1 MGVTMKSWLTA
12 DDVLSEIEFELV
24 QGTISR
30 NELGRGIQAV
40 KAYQNKV
47 RSGASQ
53 AAQGAGEGREVVNR
67 LFQLNDMLITLLQE
81 VAAELRSVRLELRRV
96 ARMAQFAPLVTRAAG
111 EPATEEDG
119 EENVDRVA
127 WDGALSVGGPGGDL
141 YGRWAT
147 EVEEVENAMRSE
159 ALEMT
164 LDVRAIRIPI
174 IGGLIKRLRLAL
186 HNLALFYVARLA
198 KRQRAVNRTYG
209 DWVLRLIQAGQ
220 QQQEQ
225 IDALSAQVA
234 VLQARLT
241 ERGHSPPPSARP

>member
-1 MGVTMKSWLTA
+1 MRNLLTA

-24 QGTISR
+24 QGAISR

-47 RSGASQ
+47 RSGVSQ
-53 AAQGAGEGREVVNR
+53 AAQGAGEGREVVQR

-81 VAAELRSVRLELRRV
+81 MAAELRSVRLELRRV
-96 ARMAQFAPLVTRAAG
+96 ARMAQFAPPVTRAAA
-111 EPATEEDG
+111 EPPTEKDG
-119 EENVDRVA
+119 EENVDRAA
-127 WDGALSVGGPGGDL
+127 WVDALPVGRPGGDL

-159 ALEMT
+159 ALQVT

-186 HNLALFYVARLA
+186 HNLALFYVARLS
-198 KRQRAVNRTYG
+198 KRQRAVNQTYG

-225 IDALSAQVA
+225 IDVLSAQVA

-241 ERGHSPPPSARP
+241 ERGHSPPPAAKP

>member
-1 MGVTMKSWLTA
+1 MKNWLTA

-24 QGTISR
+24 QGAISR

-47 RSGASQ
+47 RSGVSQ
-53 AAQGAGEGREVVNR
+53 AAQGAGTGAGREIVNR

-96 ARMAQFAPLVTRAAG
+96 ARMARFAPLVTRAAG

-119 EENVDRVA
+119 EENVHRAA
-127 WDGALSVGGPGGDL
+127 WVDALPIGGPGGDL

-225 IDALSAQVA
+225 IDVLSAQVA

-241 ERGHSPPPSARP
+241 ERGHSSHPSAKP

>member
-1 MGVTMKSWLTA
+1 MKSWLTA

-24 QGTISR
+24 QGAISR

-47 RSGASQ
+47 RSGVSQ
-53 AAQGAGEGREVVNR
+53 AAQGVGEGREVVNR

-81 VAAELRSVRLELRRV
+81 VAAELRSVRLGLRRV
-96 ARMAQFAPLVTRAAG
+96 ARMTQFAPPMTRAAVK
-111 EPATEEDG
+111 PTTEEDG
-119 EENVDRVA
+119 EENVDRAA
-127 WDGALSVGGPGGDL
+127 WVDVPPVGGPGSDL
-141 YGRWAT
+141 YGRWVT
-147 EVEEVENAMRSE
+147 DVEGVENAMRSE
-159 ALEMT
+159 ALQVT

-174 IGGLIKRLRLAL
+174 IGRLIKRLRLAL
-186 HNLALFYVARLA
+186 HNLALFYVAQLA

-225 IDALSAQVA
+225 IDVLSAQVA
-234 VLQARLT
+234 VLQARLADS
-241 ERGHSPPPSARP
+241 GNMSPPPADS

>member
-1 MGVTMKSWLTA
+1 MKSWLTA
-12 DDVLSEIEFELV
+12 EDVLSEIEFELV
-24 QGTISR
+24 QGAISR

-47 RSGASQ
+47 RSEVSQ
-53 AAQGAGEGREVVNR
+53 AARGAGEGREVVNR

-81 VAAELRSVRLELRRV
+81 MAAELRSVRLELRRV
-96 ARMAQFAPLVTRAAG
+96 ARMAQFAPPVTIAAG
-111 EPATEEDG
+111 EPATQEDDEED
-119 EENVDRVA
+119 VDRAA
-127 WDGALSVGGPGGDL
+127 WIDTLPAGGPGVDL

-159 ALEMT
+159 ALQVT
-164 LDVRAIRIPI
+164 LDVRTIRIPI

-186 HNLALFYVARLA
+186 HNLALFYAARLA
-198 KRQRAVNRTYG
+198 KRQRAINRTYG

-225 IDALSAQVA
+225 IDVISAQVA
-234 VLQARLT
+234 VLQARSV
-241 ERGHSPPPSARP
+241 ERGHSPPPSSKA

>member
-1 MGVTMKSWLTA
+1 MKSWLTV

-24 QGTISR
+24 QGAISR

-40 KAYQNKV
+40 KAHQNKV
-47 RSGASQ
+47 RSEASQ
-53 AAQGAGEGREVVNR
+53 AARGASESREAVNR
-67 LFQLNDMLITLLQE
+67 LFQLNDMLLTLLQE
-81 VAAELRSVRLELRRV
+81 MAAELRSVRLELRRV
-96 ARMAQFAPLVTRAAG
+96 ARMAQFAT
-111 EPATEEDG
+111 PATPAASGPVAEADG
-119 EENVDRVA
+119 EETVDKAA
-127 WDGALSVGGPGGDL
+127 WVGALPTGGQDGDL
-141 YGRWAT
+141 YGRWAA
-147 EVEEVENAMRSE
+147 ELEEVENAMRPE
-159 ALEMT
+159 ALQVA

-174 IGGLIKRLRLAL
+174 IGALIRRSRLAL

-225 IDALSAQVA
+225 IDVLSAQVA

-241 ERGHSPPPSARP
+241 ERGHSPPTAARP

>member
-1 MGVTMKSWLTA
+1 MKSWLMA

-24 QGTISR
+24 QGAISR

-47 RSGASQ
+47 RSEVSQ
-53 AAQGAGEGREVVNR
+53 AARGVGEGREVVNR

-81 VAAELRSVRLELRRV
+81 MAAELRSVRLELRRV
-96 ARMAQFAPLVTRAAG
+96 ARMAQFAPPVTRAAG
-111 EPATEEDG
+111 EPATQEDG
-119 EENVDRVA
+119 DENVDMAA
-127 WDGALSVGGPGGDL
+127 WIATLPAGGPGGDL

-147 EVEEVENAMRSE
+147 EAEEVENAMRSE
-159 ALEMT
+159 ALQVT
-164 LDVRAIRIPI
+164 LDVRTMPIPI

-186 HNLALFYVARLA
+186 HNLALFYVAQLA

-225 IDALSAQVA
+225 IDVLSAQVA
-234 VLQARLT
+234 VLQARLADS
-241 ERGHSPPPSARP
+241 GNMSPPPADS